1 MINAIRIVELNREWM
16 LGCLNMEFISRVE
29 KDNVTRWR
37 IIFLFIIYYELLPA
51 TALNP
56 ACCLVSQNTI
66 IAHV

>member
-29 KDNVTRWR
+29 KDVTRWR
-37 IIFLFIIYYELLPA
+37 IIFLFIIYYALLPA

>member
-29 KDNVTRWR
+29 KDVTRWR
-37 IIFLFIIYYELLPA
+37 IIFLFIICYKLLPA